1 MRKMSYAF
9 VLIATLATPT
19 IAVAADEDMKRVV
32 EKIGAAYA
40 ENFNKQ
46 NPAGIAALYANGG
59 VLVTNTGP
67 HTDIAQYYEDAFKA
81 GLNHEEI
88 TVDQIWPLGTDA
100 ILAMGQYHITGKN
113 ESGAPVELTGFWTA
127 TDIRES
133 GNWKIRMLSGFPKV
147 ALPQK

>member
-1 MRKMSYAF
+1 MRIPF
-9 VLIATLATPT
+9 VFCFL
-19 IAVAADEDMKRVV
+19 VAAFAGPAAAEDLKQEV
-32 EKIGAAYA
+32 EKICAAYA

-46 NPAGIAALYANGG
+46 NPAGIAALFANGG

-67 HTDIAQYYEDAFKA
+67 HTDIAQYYEGAFKA

-88 TVDQIWPLGTDA
+88 TVDQVWPLGTEALLA
-100 ILAMGQYHITGKN
+100 IGQYHITGKS
-113 ESGAPVELTGFWTA
+113 ESGAPVELTGLWTA

-147 ALPQK
+147 ALP

>member
-1 MRKMSYAF
+1 MRKKSYAL

-19 IAVAADEDMKRVV
+19 IAVAADEDLKQVV
-32 EKIGAAYA
+32 EKIGAAYV

-46 NPAGIAALYANGG
+46 DPAGIAALYANGG

-67 HTDIAQYYEDAFKA
+67 HTDIAQYYEGAFKA
-81 GLNHEEI
+81 GFDHEETTI
-88 TVDQIWPLGTDA
+88 DGVWPIGTDA
-100 ILAMGQYHITGKN
+100 LLAMGQYHITGKS
-113 ESGAPVELTGFWTA
+113 EAGAPIEVSGFWTA